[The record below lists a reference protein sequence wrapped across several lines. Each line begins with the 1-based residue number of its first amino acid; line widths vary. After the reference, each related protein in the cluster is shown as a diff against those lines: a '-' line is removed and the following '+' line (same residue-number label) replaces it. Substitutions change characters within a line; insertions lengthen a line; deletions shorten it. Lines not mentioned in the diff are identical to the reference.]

1 MEGRSLGVRP
11 GWLTKA
17 ELAAELNCSTRTIE
31 REGYPC
37 RRVGKR
43 NRYVLS
49 EVEAAI
55 AGVPQDGGNVVR
67 FPVERTRRNA
77 A

>member
-1 MEGRSLGVRP
+1 MSD
-11 GWLTKA
+11 GWLTKT
-17 ELAAELNCSTRTIE
+17 ELAKKLRCSARTIE

-55 AGVPQDGGNVVR
+55 AGVPQQGGNVVR
-67 FPVERTRRNA
+67 FPAERTRRTA

>member
-1 MEGRSLGVRP
+1 MEAASLEP
-11 GWLTKA
+11 WLTKRQ
-17 ELAAELNCSTRTIE
+17 LAARLGCSTRTVE
-31 REGYPC
+31 RENYPC

-55 AGVPQDGGNVVR
+55 AGVPDEGATVVR
-67 FPVERTRRNA
+67 FPVERTRRSA